1 MYKENQLKE
10 VEILDIEEMSEEN
23 FYQLSQELI
32 ADNIISRNMDLE
44 FNELLMK

>member
-1 MYKENQLKE
+1 MYMENQLKE

>member
-1 MYKENQLKE
+1 MHMENQLKE

>member
-1 MYKENQLKE
+1 MENQLKE

>member
-1 MYKENQLKE
+1 MENQLKE

-23 FYQLSQELI
+23 FYQLSHELI
-32 ADNIISRNMDLE
+32 SDNTIYRNMDLK

>member
-1 MYKENQLKE
+1 MENQLKE

-23 FYQLSQELI
+23 FYQLSQEFI